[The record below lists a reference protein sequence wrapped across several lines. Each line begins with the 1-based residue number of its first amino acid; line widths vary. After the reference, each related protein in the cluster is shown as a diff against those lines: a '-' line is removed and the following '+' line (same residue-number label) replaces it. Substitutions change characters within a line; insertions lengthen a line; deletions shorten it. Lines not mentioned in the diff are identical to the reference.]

1 MLKITD
7 IPTFLIKNPIGMAI
21 GNWLAQHYTKTMNH
35 SYIKNLVILAYAD
48 GVLSE
53 SEQEMLS
60 EKSSEIGI
68 EPHVLQEWIDNAQN
82 LIFEMPETPE
92 ERERQ
97 LINMIDVS
105 NADGKFSQTEYDLCL
120 LMAEKL
126 PYSGLYMAL
135 SRRMNRAHLK
145 NLVALACSDGSLD
158 DSERIIL
165 EEAADS
171 IDVSSTELEEMI
183 AHGKQF
189 EYLIPES
196 YDDRE
201 TQLIQMLTLAI
212 ADGQFSKDEYNLCKM
227 VAEKLD
233 FSERELQLIIKL
245 CFRGEQEFDLDK
257 ILSS

>member
-1 MLKITD
+1 
-7 IPTFLIKNPIGMAI
+7 
-21 GNWLAQHYTKTMNH
+21 MNH

-53 SEQEMLS
+53 SEKEMLR
-60 EKSSEIGI
+60 EKSAEIGI
-68 EPHVLQEWIDNAQN
+68 EANELQEWIDNAPN
-82 LIFEMPETPE
+82 LIFEMPDTAE

-97 LINMIDVS
+97 LIHMIDVS
-105 NADGKFSQTEYDLCL
+105 NADGEFSQTEYDLCL

-145 NLVALACSDGSLD
+145 NLVALACADGDLD
-158 DSERIIL
+158 EAERLIL
-165 EEAADS
+165 EEAAES
-171 IDVSSTELEEMI
+171 IQVSPAELEEMI
-183 AHGKQF
+183 AHGKEF

-196 YDDRE
+196 YEDRE

-245 CFRGEQEFDLDK
+245 CFRGEQDFDLDK
-257 ILSS
+257 IMAS